1 MKLATLGILMGLII
15 SISWIAWGFFPM
27 LAILLSTVI
36 LGGLGYFLDAKGYSL
51 NKLAIKMLDKLA
63 N

>member
-1 MKLATLGILMGLII
+1 MKLTIIGMVMGLII
-15 SISWIAWGFFPM
+15 SISWVTWGFFSM
-27 LAILLSTVI
+27 LGILLTTII
-36 LGGLGYFLDAKGYSL
+36 LGGIGYFLDAKGYSL